1 MMLFVF
7 SRMFILGACYG
18 LWLNDDMV
26 LKCVGVFMAIGFV
39 LDLFDRAYKMDK
51 VDRY

>member
-18 LWLNDDMV
+18 LWLNDDLV
-26 LKCVGVFMAIGFV
+26 LKCVGVFLAIGFG
-39 LDLFDRAYKMDK
+39 LDLVHEISKNDR
-51 VDRY
+51 VDRN

>member
-1 MMLFVF
+1 MMMFVF

-26 LKCVGVFMAIGFV
+26 LKCVGVFMAIGFG
-39 LDLFDRAYKMDK
+39 LDLVDKVVKDK
-51 VDRY
+51 VDRS